1 MKNVTK
7 NYSFEFAL
15 DLPIFIDGLTLY
27 PFKMKDLMTYF
38 SSIKILKLEKAQIN
52 IKYIK
57 MSYYTF
63 LCEYIGSL
71 AHSDKEE
78 EQLAGNSYMVLFASL
93 FSGAMRTTILP
104 SFSYNPETKESC
116 IKLYEIDT
124 EKAGE
129 DIYKSAKKEYTLTKE
144 KFDDIRSILIYQN
157 DVHFIDYDNY
167 SRDMQKLIKDEEAR
181 RARKSGGLSIE
192 DKTDSVITACG
203 FTSQEIGEMT
213 IRRFERVYERMR
225 KKIEYQINK
234 TGAMSGL
241 VTFKD
246 KSILE
251 PWTNP
256 LDSDPLKNIITDYD
270 SFVKGTRGM
279 MGKV

>member
-7 NYSFEFAL
+7 NYTLEFAL
-15 DLPIFIDGLTLY
+15 DLPIAIDGITLY

-38 SSIKILKLEKAQIN
+38 TCAKVIKLEKAQISVQ
-52 IKYIK
+52 YIK

-63 LCEYIGSL
+63 LCHYISTL
-71 AHSDKEE
+71 ISSTKEE
-78 EQLAGNSYMVLFASL
+78 ERMAGNSYMILFASL
-93 FSGAMRTTILP
+93 FSGAMRTTVLP
-104 SFSYNPETKESC
+104 SFLYNPETKESA
-116 IKLYEIDT
+116 IKLYEPNP
-124 EKAGE
+124 EKGE
-129 DIYKSAKKEYTLTKE
+129 EEIYKNPKAVYTLTKE

-167 SRDMQKLIKDEEAR
+167 SRDMQKLIKSEEER
-181 RARKSGGLSIE
+181 RARKGGGLSIE
-192 DKTDSVITACG
+192 DRTDSVAVACG
-203 FTSQEIGEMT
+203 YSTEEIGEMS
-213 IRRFERVYERMR
+213 IRRFERIYERMR

-234 TGAMSGL
+234 TGAMSGF

-256 LDSDPLKNIITDYD
+256 LESDPLKNIITDYD
-270 SFVKGTRGM
+270 SFVKETKGM
-279 MGKV
+279 MGKA